1 MENQRVTEEIPTEN
15 QSCKVNEAALWMSQN
30 ADSIRGNHL
39 LEIMAR
45 FGLSV
50 LDATEASKRGHA
62 LRYPRVAQ

>member
-1 MENQRVTEEIPTEN
+1 MENQRVTEEIPTE
-15 QSCKVNEAALWMSQN
+15 SRPDKVAEAALWMSLN

-62 LRYPRVAQ
+62 LRYLKVAP

>member
-1 MENQRVTEEIPTEN
+1 MQNQRVTEEIPTEN
-15 QSCKVNEAALWMSQN
+15 QDAKVAEAALWMSLN

-62 LRYPRVAQ
+62 LRYARAGQ